1 MPSAKPADFSL
12 TAPGRLRLYST
23 EELMHL
29 PPPAWLVRDTITTST
44 QGSFTVLY
52 GPSGAGK
59 TFLAMDLALC
69 VASGLDWHGRET
81 QQGFVAYIS
90 AEGIAGLGQRALS
103 WFKSTGLD
111 FEDANIAWL
120 MESVDIYDASE
131 EMDILLERFDE
142 MKVQPSLVIIDTL
155 ARCFVGDENDTPDM
169 SAFVRGV
176 DRIRMEC
183 GSAVMAIHHTN
194 SSESRERGSG
204 ALRAATDT
212 MIQVLPGVPG
222 APHAKGYATVV
233 CSKQKEA
240 ADFDTGIA
248 RLIKTPGTT
257 SVHMRVNWLKK
268 DEHDNNQ

>member
-1 MPSAKPADFSL
+1 MPSAYPANAAL

-23 EELMHL
+23 DELLHL
-29 PPPAWLVRDTITTST
+29 PPPEWLIHDIMTSN
-44 QGSFTVLY
+44 SFAVLY

-59 TFLAMDLALC
+59 SFLAMDLALC
-69 VASGLDWHGRET
+69 VGSGLDWHGKDT
-81 QQGFVAYIS
+81 QQGLVAYIS
-90 AEGIAGLGQRALS
+90 AEGTAGLGQRALS
-103 WFKSTGLD
+103 WFKATGLD
-111 FEDANIAWL
+111 FEDAHIAWL

-131 EMDILLERFDE
+131 EMDILIDRFDE
-142 MKVQPSLVIIDTL
+142 LKMQPSLVIIDTL

-194 SSESRERGSG
+194 SSESRERGNG

-212 MIQVLPGVPG
+212 MIQMLPGMPG
-222 APHAKGYATVV
+222 APHAQGYATVV

-240 ADFDTGIA
+240 APFDTGIA
-248 RLIKTPGTT
+248 RLVPTKGTT
-257 SVHMRVNWLKK
+257 SVHVRVNWLEK
-268 DEHDNNQ
+268 DTHDKD